1 MHFCSDFHPKVQQ
14 NSNIN
19 IKSLIIIIELTI
31 PKRQI
36 EVRFLMKSGLILRDS
51 CDIAKR
57 QFYDIP
63 APFIEWFFASIFFSI
78 DFTMDYIDFVLP
90 ECLHTKI

>member
-1 MHFCSDFHPKVQQ
+1 MVRDCLTTGQKSP
-14 NSNIN
+14 NILAVNN
-19 IKSLIIIIELTI
+19 ILFV

-36 EVRFLMKSGLILRDS
+36 EVRFLVESGLILQDS

>member
-1 MHFCSDFHPKVQQ
+1 
-14 NSNIN
+14 
-19 IKSLIIIIELTI
+19 
-31 PKRQI
+31 
-36 EVRFLMKSGLILRDS
+36 MKSGLILQDS

-78 DFTMDYIDFVLP
+78 DILMGYIVFALTV
-90 ECLHTKI
+90 C

>member
-1 MHFCSDFHPKVQQ
+1 MVRDC
-14 NSNIN
+14 
-19 IKSLIIIIELTI
+19 LTTGKKLRKLLVI
-31 PKRQI
+31 THVLFVPKRQI
-36 EVRFLMKSGLILRDS
+36 EVRFLMKSGLILQDS

>member
-1 MHFCSDFHPKVQQ
+1 MFYLFL
-14 NSNIN
+14 NA
-19 IKSLIIIIELTI
+19 KS
-31 PKRQI
+31 
-36 EVRFLMKSGLILRDS
+36 RFDSSWGRELILRDS

>member
-1 MHFCSDFHPKVQQ
+1 MKNFRKLLSV
-14 NSNIN
+14 SNI
-19 IKSLIIIIELTI
+19 LFV

-51 CDIAKR
+51 YDIAKR

-63 APFIEWFFASIFFSI
+63 ASFIEWFFASIFFSI

>member
-1 MHFCSDFHPKVQQ
+1 MVRDCLTTVKNFRKLLSV
-14 NSNIN
+14 SNI
-19 IKSLIIIIELTI
+19 LFV

-36 EVRFLMKSGLILRDS
+36 EVRFLMKSGLILQDS

>member
-1 MHFCSDFHPKVQQ
+1 MVRDCLTTAKKLRKLLSA
-14 NSNIN
+14 NNI
-19 IKSLIIIIELTI
+19 LFV

-36 EVRFLMKSGLILRDS
+36 EVRFLMKSGLILQDS

-63 APFIEWFFASIFFSI
+63 APFIEWLFASIFFSI

>member
-1 MHFCSDFHPKVQQ
+1 
-14 NSNIN
+14 
-19 IKSLIIIIELTI
+19 
-31 PKRQI
+31 
-36 EVRFLMKSGLILRDS
+36 MKSGLILQDS

-63 APFIEWFFASIFFSI
+63 ALFIEWLFASIFFSI

>member
-1 MHFCSDFHPKVQQ
+1 MVRDCLTAAKKSRKLL
-14 NSNIN
+14 SIN
-19 IKSLIIIIELTI
+19 DILFV

-36 EVRFLMKSGLILRDS
+36 EVRFLMKSGLILQDS

-63 APFIEWFFASIFFSI
+63 ASFIEWFFASIFFSI

>member
-1 MHFCSDFHPKVQQ
+1 
-14 NSNIN
+14 
-19 IKSLIIIIELTI
+19 
-31 PKRQI
+31 
-36 EVRFLMKSGLILRDS
+36 MKSGLILQDS
-51 CDIAKR
+51 YDIAKR

>member
-1 MHFCSDFHPKVQQ
+1 MRY
-14 NSNIN
+14 
-19 IKSLIIIIELTI
+19 T
-31 PKRQI
+31 
-36 EVRFLMKSGLILRDS
+36 
-51 CDIAKR
+51 KR

>member
-1 MHFCSDFHPKVQQ
+1 
-14 NSNIN
+14 
-19 IKSLIIIIELTI
+19 
-31 PKRQI
+31 
-36 EVRFLMKSGLILRDS
+36 MKSGLILRDS

-78 DFTMDYIDFVLP
+78 DFTMGYIDFVLP